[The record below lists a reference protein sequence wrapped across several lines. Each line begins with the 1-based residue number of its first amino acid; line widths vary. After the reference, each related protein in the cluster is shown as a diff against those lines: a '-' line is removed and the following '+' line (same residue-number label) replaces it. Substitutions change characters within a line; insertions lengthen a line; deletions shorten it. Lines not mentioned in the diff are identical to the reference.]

1 MKLKK
6 TVWIPLV
13 CAPVLLTAI
22 IVPPVVIYKNKQK
35 VSKPI
40 DNKKPVSDK
49 QPKKPTPQPKKPIDE
64 LKPIIDP
71 NITTLNKQLKEAST
85 SLTSTLSNKKYK
97 NLEKLQSEISAH
109 LTNNNNSFNNISFEI
124 TNKSILPERARNQT
138 VNLNLK
144 ATGLNNKSS
153 SLSTTLNNVSLGILD
168 IDEII
173 SRKKMWVEIEELE
186 SFKNNNDPS
195 KVKDDFFYLLKK
207 NNYDNLDESIFNKD
221 SYTYDFSETEVK
233 SVSIDYKTERKG
245 GNDYYYKKTRFTDM
259 EPTESWYK
267 TKMKIKKNQ
276 TKDDFVDWNNKA
288 ELELTLYAYI
298 PKLYDSNFSW
308 YFKNKVEGN
317 DGAFIVIDKNGEEKR
332 TKKDD
337 LKDPYNDIW
346 TSSYYDYNKW
356 KKQGWKVEEC
366 VSWDGLFGTISFP
379 RTIKRVPKYLPKNKW
394 SLNYLFDNATNFN
407 QDISMWNTSN
417 VEDMEDMFRGASS
430 FNQDLSR
437 WNVSKVLGK
446 SSQDIYVSNRNWK
459 KEHWPQFNKNNS

>member
-13 CAPVLLTAI
+13 CAPVLLTAAI
-22 IVPPVVIYKNKQK
+22 APPVVIYKNKQK

-49 QPKKPTPQPKKPIDE
+49 QPKKPTPQPKTPIDE

-124 TNKSILPERARNQT
+124 TNKASLLERGRNQT

-186 SFKNNNDPS
+186 NFKNNIYPD
-195 KVKDDFFYLLKK
+195 KVKEDFFYLLKK

-233 SVSIDYKTERKG
+233 RVNE
-245 GNDYYYKKTRFTDM
+245 
-259 EPTESWYK
+259 EPINFSLTKYFYDQKPEQSWYE
-267 TKMKIKKNQ
+267 TKMKIKKNH
-276 TKDDFVDWNNKA
+276 TRADFIDWNDKDK
-288 ELELTLYAYI
+288 LEL
-298 PKLYDSNFSW
+298 KLYVFIPDIYN
-308 YFKNKVEGN
+308 NKSSPGFVL
-317 DGAFIVIDKNGEEKR
+317 IDKNGDEKR
-332 TKKDD
+332 VFEEEIEDK
-337 LKDPYNDIW
+337 NDSW
-346 TSSYYDYNKW
+346 QYDYKLW
-356 KKQGWKVEEC
+356 KQNGWTVEEL
-366 VSWDGLFGTISFP
+366 VSWRDSLAALSLP
-379 RTIKRVPKYLPKNKW
+379 KTIKRVPKYLDRTFLS
-394 SLNYLFDNATNFN
+394 SLFSGASRFN
-407 QDISMWNTSN
+407 QDISTWDTSR
-417 VEDMEDMFRGASS
+417 VTDMIWMFDGATS
-430 FNQDLSR
+430 FNQDLSK
-437 WNVSKVLGK
+437 W
-446 SSQDIYVSNRNWK
+446 DVSNVEKSEQNIGASNPNWR
-459 KEHWPQFNKNNS
+459 KEHQPQFNKNNR

>member
-35 VSKPI
+35 VNKPT

-49 QPKKPTPQPKKPIDE
+49 QPSANPLPTKPAPSDE

-71 NITTLNKQLKEAST
+71 NTSTLNKQLKEASA

-124 TNKSILPERARNQT
+124 TNRSSLPERGRNQT

-153 SLSTTLNNVSLGILD
+153 SFSTTLNNVSLGILD

-186 SFKNNNDPS
+186 SFKNNIYPD
-195 KVKDDFFYLLKK
+195 KVKEDFFYLLKK

-233 SVSIDYKTERKG
+233 HTYK
-245 GNDYYYKKTRFTDM
+245 NKTTTGVGSNTKTTITYRFSDM
-259 EPTESWYK
+259 DSKQSWYK
-267 TKMKIKKNQ
+267 TKMKIKKNH
-276 TKDDFVDWNNKA
+276 TKNDFVDWNNKD
-288 ELELTLYAYI
+288 ELELTLYAFI
-298 PKLYDSNFSW
+298 PTLSATDG
-308 YFKNKVEGN
+308 YFNKNYGD
-317 DGAFIVIDKNGEEKR
+317 DGPFIIIDKNGEEKR
-332 TKKDD
+332 AKKED
-337 LKDPYNDIW
+337 LKNPYKDIW
-346 TSSYYDYNKW
+346 TSAYYDYYNW
-356 KKQGWKVEEC
+356 IKQGWKVEEC
-366 VSWDGLFGTISFP
+366 ISWNGLFGRLSFP
-379 RTIKRVPKYLPKNKW
+379 KTIKRVPKHLPKIKSN
-394 SLNYLFDNATNFN
+394 LAGLFDNATKFN
-407 QDISMWNTSN
+407 QNISMWDTSSVDN
-417 VEDMEDMFRGASS
+417 MEDMFFGATS

-437 WNVSKVLGK
+437 WNVSKVLGRL
-446 SSQDIYVSNRNWK
+446 SQDIYVSNSNWK
-459 KEHWPQFNKNNS
+459 KEHWPQFSKTNS

>member
-13 CAPVLLTAI
+13 CTPILLTAA

-35 VSKPI
+35 VTKPI
-40 DNKKPVSDK
+40 DNKKPTFSR
-49 QPKKPTPQPKKPIDE
+49 TPQPKTPIDE

-71 NITTLNKQLKEAST
+71 NITTLNKQLKETST

-124 TNKSILPERARNQT
+124 TNKASLPQRGRNQT

-186 SFKNNNDPS
+186 NFKNNIYPD
-195 KVKDDFFYLLKK
+195 KVKEDFFYLLKK

-233 SVSIDYKTERKG
+233 NVYKNETTTGEG
-245 GNDYYYKKTRFTDM
+245 LNKKTTIKYRFTDM
-259 EPTESWYK
+259 EPTESWYE
-267 TKMKIKKNQ
+267 TKMKIKKNH
-276 TKDDFVDWNNKA
+276 TKNDFVDWNNKD
-288 ELELTLYAYI
+288 ELELTLYAFI
-298 PKLYDSNFSW
+298 PILSTRESYSK
-308 YFKNKVEGN
+308 KNTR
-317 DGAFIVIDKNGEEKR
+317 DEK
-332 TKKDD
+332 
-337 LKDPYNDIW
+337 PG
-346 TSSYYDYNKW
+346 
-356 KKQGWKVEEC
+356 Q
-366 VSWDGLFGTISFP
+366 
-379 RTIKRVPKYLPKNKW
+379 
-394 SLNYLFDNATNFN
+394 NY
-407 QDISMWNTSN
+407 
-417 VEDMEDMFRGASS
+417 
-430 FNQDLSR
+430 
-437 WNVSKVLGK
+437 
-446 SSQDIYVSNRNWK
+446 
-459 KEHWPQFNKNNS
+459 

>member
-13 CAPVLLTAI
+13 CAPVLLTAA

-35 VSKPI
+35 VTKPSE
-40 DNKKPVSDK
+40 NPKKPEEN

-71 NITTLNKQLKEAST
+71 NITTLNKQLKEASN
-85 SLTSTLSNKKYK
+85 SLNSTLSNKKYK

-124 TNKSILPERARNQT
+124 TNKSSLPERGRNQT

-173 SRKKMWVEIEELE
+173 SRKKMWVEIKELE
-186 SFKNNNDPS
+186 SFKNNTYPDQ
-195 KVKDDFFYLLKK
+195 VKEDFFYLLKK

-221 SYTYDFSETEVK
+221 SYTYDFSKTEVK
-233 SVSIDYKTERKG
+233 NVNVDYGTKREG
-245 GNDYYYKKTRFTDM
+245 GNDYYYKKTRFIDM

-276 TKDDFVDWNNKA
+276 TKDDFVDWNNKD
-288 ELELTLYAYI
+288 ELEFTLYVFI
-298 PKLYDSNFSW
+298 SKLYDSNG
-308 YFKNKVEGN
+308 YFNNKVEGN
-317 DGAFIVIDKNGEEKR
+317 DGAFVIIDKNGNEER
-332 TKKDD
+332 VNLEELKKPDSNTW
-337 LKDPYNDIW
+337 L
-346 TSSYYDYNKW
+346 SSYYDYDNW
-356 KKQGWKVEEC
+356 KKQKLIVEEC
-366 VSWDGLFGTISFP
+366 VSWKNIYGTISFP
-379 RTIKRVPKYLPKNKW
+379 ETIKRVPKFLPSLIW
-394 SLNYLFDNATNFN
+394 SLEVRFYWATKFN
-407 QDISMWNTSN
+407 QDISTWDVSKVTNMS
-417 VEDMEDMFRGASS
+417 DMFYNATS
-430 FNQDLSR
+430 FNQDLSK
-437 WNVSKVLGK
+437 WDVSKVWESKQNLG
-446 SSQDIYVSNRNWK
+446 YSNSNWK
-459 KEHWPQFNKNNS
+459 KEHRPQFNKNNS

>member
-13 CAPVLLTAI
+13 CTPVLLTAI

-49 QPKKPTPQPKKPIDE
+49 QPIKPIPQPKKPIDE

-85 SLTSTLSNKKYK
+85 FLTSTLSNKKYK

-124 TNKSILPERARNQT
+124 TNKASLPQRGRNQT

-144 ATGLNNKSS
+144 ATGINNKSS

-195 KVKDDFFYLLKK
+195 KVKEDFFYLLKK

-221 SYTYDFSETEVK
+221 SYTYDFSETEIK
-233 SVSIDYKTERKG
+233 DIKENDSSFGSVSTITRKYFDD
-245 GNDYYYKKTRFTDM
+245 NNP
-259 EPTESWYK
+259 EQSWYE
-267 TKMKIKKNQ
+267 TKMKIKKN
-276 TKDDFVDWNNKA
+276 KLKNDFIDWNNKD
-288 ELELTLYAYI
+288 ELEFKLYA
-298 PKLYDSNFSW
+298 
-308 YFKNKVEGN
+308 
-317 DGAFIVIDKNGEEKR
+317 FIDNPVISSRYSPGITDFIAIDKNGDEKR
-332 TKKDD
+332 ISEKEVEDSNYSWR
-337 LKDPYNDIW
+337 YNYKLWEQNDW
-346 TSSYYDYNKW
+346 L
-356 KKQGWKVEEC
+356 VEEII
-366 VSWDGLFGTISFP
+366 SWNFHRPSPQLP
-379 RTIKRVPKYLPKNKW
+379 KTIKRVPKYQNENDL
-394 SLNYLFDNATNFN
+394 SFLFWFVTDFN
-407 QDISMWNTSN
+407 QDISTWDVSRVKSM
-417 VEDMEDMFRGASS
+417 DHMFFGASS
-430 FNQDLSR
+430 FNQDLSK
-437 WNVSKVLGK
+437 WNTSNVSEYWQNIG
-446 SSQDIYVSNRNWK
+446 VSNPNWK
-459 KEHWPQFNKNNS
+459 PEHWPQFKN

>member
-35 VSKPI
+35 VTKPI
-40 DNKKPVSDK
+40 DNKKPTSDK

-124 TNKSILPERARNQT
+124 TNKSSLLERGRNQT
-138 VNLNLK
+138 VNLNLT
-144 ATGLNNKSS
+144 ATGFNNKSS
-153 SLSTTLNNVSLGILD
+153 SFSTTLNNVSLGILD

-186 SFKNNNDPS
+186 SFKNDTYPD
-195 KVKDDFFYLLKK
+195 KVKEDFFYLLKK

-233 SVSIDYKTERKG
+233 HTYKREQTTGEG
-245 GNDYYYKKTRFTDM
+245 SNKKTTITYKFSDM
-259 EPTESWYK
+259 DSKQSWYE
-267 TKMKIKKNQ
+267 TKMKIKKNH
-276 TKDDFVDWNNKA
+276 TKNDFVDWNNKD
-288 ELELTLYAYI
+288 ELELTLYAFI
-298 PKLYDSNFSW
+298 PTLFKIDLYYSYGD
-308 YFKNKVEGN
+308 YEN
-317 DGAFIVIDKNGEEKR
+317 DGQFILIDKDGNEKR
-332 TKKDD
+332 VNKKALLVDD
-337 LKDPYNDIW
+337 D
-346 TSSYYDYNKW
+346 SYDEYDYEKW
-356 KKQGWKVEEC
+356 KKQGWKVEEIIA
-366 VSWDGLFGTISFP
+366 WNGIFKADRLP
-379 RTIKRVPKYLPKNKW
+379 YTIKRFPKLKPSYW
-394 SLNYLFDNATNFN
+394 SHF
-407 QDISMWNTSN
+407 S
-417 VEDMEDMFRGASS
+417 
-430 FNQDLSR
+430 
-437 WNVSKVLGK
+437 
-446 SSQDIYVSNRNWK
+446 
-459 KEHWPQFNKNNS
+459 